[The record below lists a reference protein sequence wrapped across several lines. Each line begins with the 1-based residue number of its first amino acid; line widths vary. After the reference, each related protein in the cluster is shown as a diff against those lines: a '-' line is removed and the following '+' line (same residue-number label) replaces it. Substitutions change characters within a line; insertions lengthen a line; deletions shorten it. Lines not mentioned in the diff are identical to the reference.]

1 MHRPIAQHAADPHDS
16 SGDNW
21 HPIPNRLSVTQS
33 ALRQRF
39 RPPYHREWGTVIRY
53 HAPHVHARLLS
64 PRNRTRISISLN
76 QQRQL
81 LLPGIARRA
90 ISLTGNHQSSPV
102 IRKAHVIQLVEPMLH
117 RHPKRER
124 TSADV
129 RQIIG
134 DVRKGFTD
142 TFSGRR
148 LAFTAGDD
156 RTDCLHVA
164 IGDAAH
170 ERIHCITHRYIRR
183 QISACVIRTRDAS
196 RTSRSY
202 RHDHRHKPNRSPQ
215 CSTKHMSHGVTFN
228 IELEISTFSES
239 TLSTSAKVD
248 NKYAKALLTSARP
261 SKANAE
267 GVAPNAPMTKRAQKT
282 ILIAF
287 IRITHPISTDTIILP
302 HQGSIH
308 QQQQPIS
315 FTIHTPFTHY
325 SLLSNHHVRKQ
336 ISALI

>member
-228 IELEISTFSES
+228 VTKDVFGSTR
-239 TLSTSAKVD
+239 T
-248 NKYAKALLTSARP
+248 
-261 SKANAE
+261 
-267 GVAPNAPMTKRAQKT
+267 QKT

-287 IRITHPISTDTIILP
+287 IRIAHPIFTDTIILP

>member
-64 PRNRTRISISLN
+64 PRNRTRISISPN
-76 QQRQL
+76 QQRQ

-102 IRKAHVIQLVEPMLH
+102 IRKAHVIQLVEPILH

-134 DVRKGFTD
+134 DVRKASRIRSRDGDWPSLPVTTEQIVSTSRSAMPRTNVFT
-142 TFSGRR
+142 
-148 LAFTAGDD
+148 
-156 RTDCLHVA
+156 
-164 IGDAAH
+164 
-170 ERIHCITHRYIRR
+170 
-183 QISACVIRTRDAS
+183 AS
-196 RTSRSY
+196 RT
-202 RHDHRHKPNRSPQ
+202 DI
-215 CSTKHMSHGVTFN
+215 FD
-228 IELEISTFSES
+228 
-239 TLSTSAKVD
+239 AK
-248 NKYAKALLTSARP
+248 YPHASF
-261 SKANAE
+261 E
-267 GVAPNAPMTKRAQKT
+267 RA
-282 ILIAF
+282 
-287 IRITHPISTDTIILP
+287 THPEHPEATATITATNP
-302 HQGSIH
+302 
-308 QQQQPIS
+308 
-315 FTIHTPFTHY
+315 T
-325 SLLSNHHVRKQ
+325 VRLNVPPN
-336 ISALI
+336 I

>member
-1 MHRPIAQHAADPHDS
+1 
-16 SGDNW
+16 
-21 HPIPNRLSVTQS
+21 
-33 ALRQRF
+33 
-39 RPPYHREWGTVIRY
+39 
-53 HAPHVHARLLS
+53 
-64 PRNRTRISISLN
+64 
-76 QQRQL
+76 
-81 LLPGIARRA
+81 
-90 ISLTGNHQSSPV
+90 
-102 IRKAHVIQLVEPMLH
+102 MLH

-215 CSTKHMSHGVTFN
+215 CSTKHMSHGVTF
-228 IELEISTFSES
+228 
-239 TLSTSAKVD
+239 
-248 NKYAKALLTSARP
+248 
-261 SKANAE
+261 
-267 GVAPNAPMTKRAQKT
+267 RAQKT

-287 IRITHPISTDTIILP
+287 IRIAHPICTDTIILP

-315 FTIHTPFTHY
+315 FTIHTLFI
-325 SLLSNHHVRKQ
+325 VV
-336 ISALI
+336 

>member
-76 QQRQL
+76 QQRQ

-202 RHDHRHKPNRSPQ
+202 RHDHRHKPNRSAQ
-215 CSTKHMSHGVTFN
+215 CSTKH
-228 IELEISTFSES
+228 
-239 TLSTSAKVD
+239 
-248 NKYAKALLTSARP
+248 
-261 SKANAE
+261 
-267 GVAPNAPMTKRAQKT
+267 
-282 ILIAF
+282 
-287 IRITHPISTDTIILP
+287 TIILP